1 MVQVFV
7 AINASSK
14 TTENELVGTSKK
26 QIVLA
31 YKKLP
36 QHASRYAVHSPSLAA
51 ITDGSPLAKAFIDAH
66 NAVRALHGAPPLTW
80 DNALA
85 DSSLKYASGCVKGH
99 ATNLPND
106 VGENLYY
113 TASSAKINLDDP
125 ALVKTAVDKWYSEEA
140 NWDYATSAGK
150 GTGST
155 GHFTQTVWKSTAKVG
170 CGIAS
175 CPNILIGGKTWPD
188 VGYVICRYTPSGNWD
203 GEYATNVPKK
213 K

>member
-1 MVQVFV
+1 MVKSCWVTRNFPHMHRTLLSVPRRLQ
-7 AINASSK
+7 
-14 TTENELVGTSKK
+14 L
-26 QIVLA
+26 
-31 YKKLP
+31 
-36 QHASRYAVHSPSLAA
+36 SL
-51 ITDGSPLAKAFIDAH
+51 TGPPLAKAFIDAH
-66 NAVRALHGAPPLTW
+66 TAVRALHGAPPLTW

-99 ATNLPND
+99 ATDLPAD

-125 ALVKTAVDKWYSEEA
+125 ALVKSAVDKWYSEEA
-140 NWDYATSAGK
+140 NWDYAASAGK

-175 CPNILIGGKTWPD
+175 CPNILIGGKTWAD

>member
-1 MVQVFV
+1 MSSSLPTGSMVKSCWVTRNFPHMHRTLLSVPRRLQ
-7 AINASSK
+7 
-14 TTENELVGTSKK
+14 L
-26 QIVLA
+26 
-31 YKKLP
+31 
-36 QHASRYAVHSPSLAA
+36 SL
-51 ITDGSPLAKAFIDAH
+51 TGPPLAKAFIDAH
-66 NAVRALHGAPPLTW
+66 TAVRALHGAPPLTW

-99 ATNLPND
+99 ATDLPAD

-125 ALVKTAVDKWYSEEA
+125 ALVKSAVDKWYSEEA
-140 NWDYATSAGK
+140 NWDYAASAGK

-175 CPNILIGGKTWPD
+175 CPNILIGGKTWAD